1 MSSNTTNQDDRVF
14 HDEGL
19 TRKLGLSTAIA
30 IGIGTTVG
38 SGIFTSIGE
47 IAGASGSALFI
58 ALSFLLGGLYQIPAS
73 MFYAEIYSA
82 YPVSGGV
89 YKTFE
94 LSGWLNFVASDPPG
108 LSAMAL
114 SIASY
119 LSYFTHHSPLVGK
132 FIAAAFILLFMF
144 IHIRSVEGGGK
155 LLDIITTFKIIP
167 FVILAGVAICFAR
180 RPSRRA
186 CSSRRPRGYCRPHRR
201 YFCHHLVL

>member
-73 MFYAEIYSA
+73 MFYAEI
-82 YPVSGGV
+82 
-89 YKTFE
+89 
-94 LSGWLNFVASDPPG
+94 
-108 LSAMAL
+108 
-114 SIASY
+114 
-119 LSYFTHHSPLVGK
+119 
-132 FIAAAFILLFMF
+132 
-144 IHIRSVEGGGK
+144 
-155 LLDIITTFKIIP
+155 
-167 FVILAGVAICFAR
+167 
-180 RPSRRA
+180 
-186 CSSRRPRGYCRPHRR
+186 
-201 YFCHHLVL
+201 

>member
-94 LSGWLNFVASDPPG
+94 LP
-108 LSAMAL
+108 
-114 SIASY
+114 
-119 LSYFTHHSPLVGK
+119 
-132 FIAAAFILLFMF
+132 
-144 IHIRSVEGGGK
+144 
-155 LLDIITTFKIIP
+155 
-167 FVILAGVAICFAR
+167 AGA
-180 RPSRRA
+180 P
-186 CSSRRPRGYCRPHRR
+186 
-201 YFCHHLVL
+201 